1 MDRRSIG
8 ARDRAMTHNQPQP
21 LRARVGALLL
31 SALLLGL
38 VGAVQATGVGDFVV
52 DSSKAAALGNC
63 VEPTEYMR
71 RNHMEVIK
79 HQRDTTV
86 YGGIRSTK
94 HSLLGCVGCHAG
106 HDENN
111 APIAIN
117 EHGQFCAACHDY
129 AAVKVNCFDC
139 HATIPKGEGWN
150 QETAAAHQQLVPG
163 ARPPRTAGVGFA
175 APAEGEHQ

>member
-1 MDRRSIG
+1 
-8 ARDRAMTHNQPQP
+8 MTHHQSQH
-21 LRARVGALLL
+21 LRSAVVALCL
-31 SALLLGL
+31 ALLLGL
-38 VGAVQATGVGDFVV
+38 TGNLQATGVGDFVV
-52 DSSKAAALGNC
+52 DSSKAATVDSC

-106 HDENN
+106 HDQNN
-111 APIAIN
+111 QPIEIN
-117 EHGQFCAACHDY
+117 ANGQFCAACHDY

-150 QETAAAHQQLVPG
+150 QQTAAAHQHAAPDVAAPQPADAPG
-163 ARPPRTAGVGFA
+163 AAL
-175 APAEGEHQ
+175 AERGNP